1 MSDIG
6 TAYVRIEPTAKGI
19 SGKIEKEHY
28 FYQLLSKEKEIAGKW
43 LT

>member
-1 MSDIG
+1 MLRYYLLDNESMLLAG
-6 TAYVRIEPTAKGI
+6 KMC
-19 SGKIEKEHY
+19 GKIEKEHY